1 MHLGHMC
8 MLMRSLS
15 GMNSQPLVSG
25 HGLCRT
31 DNQEGPPGVC
41 PSALDSA
48 QNCTAEWTYDQDS
61 MFHVIHCAA
70 DI

>member
-1 MHLGHMC
+1 MRLGHTC
-8 MLMRSLS
+8 MLIRSLS
-15 GMNSQPLVSG
+15 GMDLQHLVSG
-25 HGLCRT
+25 HGPCCT

-48 QNCTAEWTYDQDS
+48 QNCTAEWIYDQDF

-70 DI
+70 DV